1 VRGNSREMGS
11 RAQRYAMTIR
21 KIALDILNKCES
33 AEQYS
38 NIALDT
44 ALRRISCSD
53 ADRGLLTAIVYGVI
67 ERRLTLDHWVS
78 VLSDRASEK
87 IDPETR
93 NLLRMGL
100 YQLAY
105 LDRIPDHA
113 AVNETVSLAGKRTRG
128 FVNAILRAFLRANKK
143 IELPDRTRAPIAYL
157 SVAYSFAPS
166 ICAEFVRVFGAERTE
181 SLLSAFCHQPPLTLR
196 VNTLRTSRDA
206 LLARLRADGID
217 AVETPESETGIT
229 LPGTPVSALPGFSE
243 GDFFVQDEASQLCVD
258 ALNARADMTVIDA
271 CACPGS
277 KSFGAAID
285 MGNRG
290 RVIACDLHANKL
302 SLVRSGAERLGISI
316 LETEARDARERN
328 EAWVGQAD
336 RVLCD
341 VPCSGF
347 GVFAKK
353 PELRYKD
360 PAKSAA
366 LPDIQLAILENACR
380 YVKVGGLL
388 VYSTCTLLPR
398 ENGENVTRF
407 LGGHAEFRLLRERTL
422 YPDIDGTDG
431 FYFAVLER
439 I

>member
-1 VRGNSREMGS
+1 MTVR
-11 RAQRYAMTIR
+11 
-21 KIALDILNKCES
+21 KLALDILNQCES
-33 AEQYS
+33 AERYS

-44 ALRRISCSD
+44 ALRRTPCSD
-53 ADRGLLTAIVYGVI
+53 ADRGLLTVLVYGVL
-67 ERRLTLDHWVS
+67 ERRLTLDYWIAS
-78 VLSDRASEK
+78 LCDRTPDA
-87 IDPETR
+87 IDLETR

-113 AVNETVSLAGKRTRG
+113 AVNETVSLAGRRTRG
-128 FVNAILRAFLRANKK
+128 FVNAILRAFLRAGKK
-143 IELPDRTRAPIAYL
+143 IALPDRACEPIAYL
-157 SVAYSFAPS
+157 SAAYSFAPA
-166 ICAEFVRVFGAERTE
+166 ICETFVDAFGIDGTE
-181 SLLSAFCHQPPLTLR
+181 QLLAAFAKQPPLTLR
-196 VNTLRTSRDA
+196 VNTLRTSREA
-206 LLARLRADGID
+206 LLERLRADGFD
-217 AVETPESETGIT
+217 AAESPESRVGIT
-229 LPGTPVSALPGFSE
+229 LPSAPVAALAGFEE
-243 GDFFVQDEASQLCVD
+243 GDFFVQDEASQLCVEALD
-258 ALNARADMTVIDA
+258 AREGMTVIDA

-285 MGNRG
+285 MNNRG

-316 LETEARDARERN
+316 LETEARDARDTN
-328 EAWVGQAD
+328 EAWLGQAD

-360 PAKSAA
+360 PARSEA
-366 LPDIQLAILENACR
+366 LPDIQLAIAESACR
-380 YVKVGGLL
+380 YLRVGGRL

-398 ENGENVTRF
+398 ENGENVAR
-407 LGGHAEFRLLRERTL
+407 LLRRHPELRLLRERTL
-422 YPDIDGTDG
+422 RPDVDGTDG

-439 I
+439 V